1 MSDYGAVYVGLVGVL
16 HIINVVFITRFVV
29 VASLRCILTKLPFEN
44 RDFTYHGD
52 EFARRVGEWQFLP
65 KICNIHVRM
74 IMMNPS
80 YIHCFFLSLGW
91 SVVVSKCSYV

>member
-52 EFARRVGEWQFLP
+52 EFAR
-65 KICNIHVRM
+65 
-74 IMMNPS
+74 
-80 YIHCFFLSLGW
+80 LG
-91 SVVVSKCSYV
+91 